1 MSDCSLLET
10 IDLLLLYDV
19 VHPDL
24 PRIWSAG
31 QSRWNEHAKHFV
43 WYYCRCVNTGIKP
56 AMREMEENR
65 VNFIVYF
72 MVHIVRQTEVL
83 KDIVIMCHDDI
94 Y

>member
-1 MSDCSLLET
+1 MSMPS
-10 IDLLLLYDV
+10 ILYG
-19 VHPDL
+19 
-24 PRIWSAG
+24 I
-31 QSRWNEHAKHFV
+31 
-43 WYYCRCVNTGIKP
+43 RCVDTGIKP

-94 Y
+94 YILIGHFVLLYYPLSLMKSILSTKSS